1 MPSQRHEFVQ
11 PIVVCVDKERP
22 APALDAIRAVADASV
37 KMYARDMV
45 GYDSLDETERLAVR
59 HIARAWSS
67 WLNGPIAKTVRRADR
82 ATYERLVGS
91 TSLTEATIVTRGDA
105 EAIAFRPMMADEL
118 PNNLR
123 RLQVSG
129 TQLPE
134 GTPTKVLT
142 PTASILLNAD
152 LDMSTGKAAA
162 QAAHA
167 LFTWFLNTDESPEPD
182 AIECDVSFVSG
193 KELEDI
199 VASRG
204 VRDAIHDAGRTEI
217 EPGSL
222 TAIAVTD

>member
-1 MPSQRHEFVQ
+1 VPSQRHEFVQ

-37 KMYARDMV
+37 KMYARDMLSYA
-45 GYDSLDETERLAVR
+45 GLDEVERLEVR
-59 HIARAWSS
+59 HLARAWSS

-82 ATYERLVGS
+82 STFERLIGQS
-91 TSLTEATIVTRGDA
+91 SLTEATICTRGDA
-105 EAIAFRPMMADEL
+105 EAVAFRPMMADEL
-118 PNNLR
+118 PKSLQ

-129 TQLPE
+129 TQLPA
-134 GTPTKVLT
+134 GTPSTVQT
-142 PTASILLNAD
+142 PTATILLNAD
-152 LDMSTGKAAA
+152 LEMSTGKAAA

-182 AIECDVSFVSG
+182 AIMCDATFVSG
-193 KELEDI
+193 AELKQI

-204 VRDAIHDAGRTEI
+204 IRDAIHDAGRTEI